1 MIIGVVG
8 KANVGKS
15 TFFKSAT
22 LAEAEIANYP
32 FTTIEKNEGVG
43 FVRVN
48 CVEKT
53 FNAKCQPRFGYCL
66 EGKRFVPVQLI
77 DIAGLV
83 PGANKG
89 RGRGNQFLS
98 DINEADALIHVVDA
112 AGTTNENG
120 EPVEIGTYD
129 PLNDIRFFEEELDL
143 WFLGILKKPMAE
155 LAKKA
160 VMTKK
165 NIRQLLAEQFSGM
178 KITHEIVEASIERLG
193 LPENPANWSDS
204 DLERL
209 AREFRK
215 ITKPMIIAANKADTG
230 VAGKNIER
238 MRKEFPNLI
247 IVPCSSESEL
257 ALKEAAKHGLVKYV
271 PGEVDFEII
280 ADGRLSERQRKGLD
294 LIREKVLKLYGS
306 TGVQETLNR
315 AVFELLECMAVYPV
329 ASPKLTDKDG
339 RVLPDCFLVPKTCT
353 ALEFAF
359 KIHTDIGSK
368 FIRAVDLKT
377 KQTIGK
383 EHQLKDGDVVE
394 IITQR

>member
-1 MIIGVVG
+1 MKNLLIIKQILRIMIIGVVG

-48 CVEKT
+48 CAEKT
-53 FNAKCQPRFGYCL
+53 FNVKCQPRFGYCL

-83 PGANKG
+83 
-89 RGRGNQFLS
+89 
-98 DINEADALIHVVDA
+98 
-112 AGTTNENG
+112 
-120 EPVEIGTYD
+120 GTYD

-165 NIRQLLAEQFSGM
+165 NISQLIAEQFSGM
-178 KITHEIVEASIERLG
+178 KITMELVEASLEKLR
-193 LPENPANWSDS
+193 LPENPVNWSNS
-204 DLERL
+204 DLEKL
-209 AREFRK
+209 AWEFRRV
-215 ITKPMIIAANKADTG
+215 TKPMIIAANKADIG

-257 ALKEAAKHGLVKYV
+257 ALKEAAKHSLVKYV
-271 PGEVDFEII
+271 PGEADFEII
-280 ADGRLSERQRKGLD
+280 ADERLSERQRNGLE
-294 LIREKVLKLYGS
+294 LIREKVLRVYGS
-306 TGVQETLNR
+306 TGVQETLNK
-315 AVFELLECMAVYPV
+315 AVFELLKYISVYPV
-329 ASPKLTDKDG
+329 ATPKLADKDG

-383 EHQLKDGDVVE
+383 EHELKDGDVVE
-394 IITQR
+394 IITSK